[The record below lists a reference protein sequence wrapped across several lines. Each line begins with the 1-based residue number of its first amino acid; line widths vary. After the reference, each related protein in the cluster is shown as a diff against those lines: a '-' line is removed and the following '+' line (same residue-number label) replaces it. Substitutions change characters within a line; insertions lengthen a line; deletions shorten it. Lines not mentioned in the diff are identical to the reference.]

1 MGAAERIFV
10 CPETATRILDHLS
23 PGPKLEQHDEE
34 WTPAYVK
41 MEVERERRV
50 RQRALARVAQVCR
63 AISERALDRLWEFV
77 DDPRWLQQVTPGVFQ
92 YLVGPRQSFL
102 VRSPRPLLHVVSLRG
117 LSDGR
122 SCSYRQGT

>member
-1 MGAAERIFV
+1 MGAAESIFV
-10 CPETATRILDHLS
+10 CPETSTRILDHLS

-63 AISERALDRLWEFV
+63 AISERALDRLWGEL
-77 DDPRWLQQVTPGVFQ
+77 WEC
-92 YLVGPRQSFL
+92 GPQSGGIRRIPPDFRRHRY
-102 VRSPRPLLHVVSLRG
+102 VIV
-117 LSDGR
+117 
-122 SCSYRQGT
+122 Q